1 MSNELFK
8 IIEKLKQKDKIIK
21 KLMIENQQLK
31 NELNTYKCN
40 CVDVL
45 NLESK
50 KREFKNI
57 RSQNLERKRIIGL
70 SG

>member
-1 MSNELFK
+1 MGGELFK
-8 IIEKLKQKDKIIK
+8 AIEKLKQKDKIIK

-45 NLESK
+45 DLESK
-50 KREFKNI
+50 RREFKLVKKGEI
-57 RSQNLERKRIIGL
+57 Y
-70 SG
+70 

>member
-1 MSNELFK
+1 MGRELFK
-8 IIEKLKQKDKIIK
+8 MIEKLKQKDKIIR

-45 NLESK
+45 DLESK
-50 KREFKNI
+50 R
-57 RSQNLERKRIIGL
+57 RKIKLMKGVY
-70 SG
+70 

>member
-1 MSNELFK
+1 MGSELFK
-8 IIEKLKQKDKIIK
+8 ALEKLKQKDKIIK

-45 NLESK
+45 SLESN
-50 KREFKNI
+50 R
-57 RSQNLERKRIIGL
+57 RKIKLMKGVL
-70 SG
+70 

>member
-1 MSNELFK
+1 MSSELFK
-8 IIEKLKQKDKIIK
+8 TIEKLKQKDKLIK

-45 NLESK
+45 SLESN
-50 KREFKNI
+50 R
-57 RSQNLERKRIIGL
+57 RKIKLMKGVL
-70 SG
+70 

>member
-1 MSNELFK
+1 MGSELFK
-8 IIEKLKQKDKIIK
+8 ALEKLKQKDKLIK

-45 NLESK
+45 SLESN
-50 KREFKNI
+50 R
-57 RSQNLERKRIIGL
+57 RKIKLMKGVL
-70 SG
+70 